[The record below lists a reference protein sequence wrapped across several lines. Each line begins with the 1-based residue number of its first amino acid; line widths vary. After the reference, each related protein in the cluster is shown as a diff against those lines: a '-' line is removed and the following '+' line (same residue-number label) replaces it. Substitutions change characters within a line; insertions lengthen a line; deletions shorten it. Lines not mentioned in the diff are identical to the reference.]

1 MSQSFPINIYTGYF
15 DGLGFKFRNFFTEF
29 GFVKSHT
36 GHLGSLKGPSE
47 RFLGV
52 ASVCSRS
59 EAEALRAGPGMMVSI
74 CLAD

>member
-1 MSQSFPINIYTGYF
+1 MQFKESLFLYKEVWGLPVNTG
-15 DGLGFKFRNFFTEF
+15 KFFTEF

-74 CLAD
+74 CLAG